1 LEWFVW
7 IWETIILRPVVNI
20 LIWLSY
26 YLFNSFGA
34 SIIALTILMR
44 VITYPLTAR
53 QLRSTKAMQ
62 SIQPKMAELQKKY
75 AKDRNALAQEQMK
88 LYKEAGISPAGCLVP
103 MLVQMPIWIAVYQ
116 SIMQALAIAPEGL
129 LNLSRYLY
137 SWPAVYSMLPL
148 NSNFLGLD
156 LAATGNFILA
166 LLVGASMWIQQK
178 MTTPPA
184 VDPRQ
189 QQQTQMMVWMMP
201 VMFFFFSL
209 WFYNGLALYW
219 LASTVIGIAMQYFI
233 TGWGSLLPERT
244 AGQATRDKKYKSRIA
259 RVEQAPVAETEAIE
273 ADIVEPSTAQE
284 GGKES
289 AGAGDKR
296 QDRGAGYP
304 KSIRQIRRQPRS
316 SRRRYPKRR

>member
-7 IWETIILRPVVNI
+7 GWETIILRPVVNI

-62 SIQPKMAELQKKY
+62 TIQPKIAELQKKY
-75 AKDRNALAQEQMK
+75 AKDKNALAREQMR

-116 SIMQALAIAPEGL
+116 SIMLALAIAPEGL
-129 LNLSRYLY
+129 LNLSHYLY

-148 NSNFLGLD
+148 NSHFLGLD

-166 LLVGASMWIQQK
+166 LLVGASMWVQQK

-184 VDPRQ
+184 ADPRQ
-189 QQQTQMMVWMMP
+189 QSQTQMMTWMMP
-201 VMFFFFSL
+201 MMFFFFSL
-209 WFYNGLALYW
+209 WFYTGLALYW

-233 TGWGSLLPERT
+233 SGWGSLLPERA
-244 AGQATRDKKYKSRIA
+244 AGQATRDRKYRSRIA
-259 RVEQAPVAETEAIE
+259 RVEQASAGGTEAVE
-273 ADIVEPSTAQE
+273 ADIVEPGTAPE

-316 SRRRYPKRR
+316 SRRRHPKRR

>member
-7 IWETIILRPVVNI
+7 VWETVILRPVVNI

-44 VITYPLTAR
+44 LITYPLTAR

-62 SIQPKMAELQKKY
+62 SIQPKIAELQKKY

-116 SIMQALAIAPEGL
+116 SIMLALAIAPEGL
-129 LNLSRYLY
+129 LNLSHYLY

-148 NSNFLGLD
+148 NSHFLGLD
-156 LAATGNFILA
+156 LASTGNFILA
-166 LLVGASMWIQQK
+166 LLVGASMWVQQK

-184 VDPRQ
+184 ADPRQ
-189 QQQTQMMVWMMP
+189 QQTTQMMMWMMP
-201 VMFFFFSL
+201 MMFFFFSL
-209 WFYNGLALYW
+209 WFYTGLALYW

-233 TGWGSLLPERT
+233 TGWGSLLPKRA
-244 AGQATRDKKYKSRIA
+244 AGQVTRDKKYKSRIA
-259 RVEQAPVAETEAIE
+259 RVEQASVAETEAIE
-273 ADIVEPSTAQE
+273 ADIVEPSAAPE

-316 SRRRYPKRR
+316 SRRRHPKRR

>member
-1 LEWFVW
+1 MNP
-7 IWETIILRPVVNI
+7 WELIILQPVLNI

-44 VITYPLTAR
+44 LITYPLTAR

-62 SIQPKMAELQKKY
+62 SLQPKIAELQKKY

-116 SIMQALAIAPEGL
+116 SIMLALAIAPEGL

-137 SWPAVYSMLPL
+137 PWPAVYSMMPL

-166 LLVGASMWIQQK
+166 LLVGASMWVQQK

-189 QQQTQMMVWMMP
+189 QQTTQMMVWMMP
-201 VMFFFFSL
+201 MMFFFFSL

-233 TGWGSLLPERT
+233 TGWGSLLPGRE
-244 AGQATRDKKYKSRIA
+244 AGQATRDKKYRSRIA

>member
-7 IWETIILRPVVNI
+7 IWETVILRPVVNI

-62 SIQPKMAELQKKY
+62 SIQPKIAELQKKY
-75 AKDRNALAQEQMK
+75 AKDKNALAREQMR
-88 LYKEAGISPAGCLVP
+88 LYKEAGISPSGCLVP

-116 SIMQALAIAPEGL
+116 SIMLALAIAPEGL
-129 LNLSRYLY
+129 LNLSHYLY

-166 LLVGASMWIQQK
+166 LLVGASMWVQQK

-184 VDPRQ
+184 ADPRQ
-189 QQQTQMMVWMMP
+189 QQQTQMMMWMMP
-201 VMFFFFSL
+201 IMFFFFSL
-209 WFYNGLALYW
+209 WFYTGLALYW
-219 LASTVIGIAMQYFI
+219 LASTVIGIVMQYFI
-233 TGWGSLLPERT
+233 TGWGSLLPER
-244 AGQATRDKKYKSRIA
+244 AAKQATRDRKYKSRIA
-259 RVEQAPVAETEAIE
+259 RVEQASAGEVEAIE
-273 ADIVEPSTAQE
+273 ADIVEPSAAPE
-284 GGKES
+284 GGKDS